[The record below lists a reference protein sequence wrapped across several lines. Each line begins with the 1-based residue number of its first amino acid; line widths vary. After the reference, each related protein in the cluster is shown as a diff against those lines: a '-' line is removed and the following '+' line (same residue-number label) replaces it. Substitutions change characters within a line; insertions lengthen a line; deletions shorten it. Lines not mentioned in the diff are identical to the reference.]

1 VPPAESNAR
10 AEPRGPKNFARYGG
24 DRGFGCDMIASE
36 MVPAAS
42 LKIFEPL
49 TAFEEPERAYW
60 EGYVAGGTVPP
71 TDTVLLSR
79 ERGLSG
85 PTATL
90 VASSEHADVIERDGV
105 VLVCPHRA
113 KLRLL
118 ASVLAFHR
126 SIPAE
131 VAGAFMPDGE
141 EDRATEGIERIRS
154 DHPGWR
160 NHVLE
165 STWEVPLHW
174 FVPFHDDERRFS
186 HRRGSRASLQ
196 YETAVADARE
206 RTGRALEVV
215 KETLPNPG
223 VIAPLAGIT
232 RWLQDFAGEGRVVLD
247 YAGVGGMLPTE
258 ELRTDHTARE
268 IWASIRALSE
278 GDGDRAAAHYMVA
291 AERWAGIR
299 RKETLN

>member
-1 VPPAESNAR
+1 
-10 AEPRGPKNFARYGG
+10 
-24 DRGFGCDMIASE
+24 MIAFE

-42 LKIFEPL
+42 LKVFEPL
-49 TAFEEPERAYW
+49 TAFEEVERAYW
-60 EGYVAGGTVPP
+60 ERYVAGGTVPP
-71 TDTVLLSR
+71 ADTVLLSR
-79 ERGLSG
+79 EHGLSG
-85 PTATL
+85 ATATL
-90 VASSEHADVIERDGV
+90 VAESEHADILDHGGR

-118 ASVLAFHR
+118 ASVLAFRR

-174 FVPFHDDERRFS
+174 FVPFHDDERRFEH
-186 HRRGSRASLQ
+186 HRGRPASLRYQ
-196 YETAVADARE
+196 TAVADARE

-215 KETLPNPG
+215 RQTLPNPG

-232 RWLQDFAGEGRVVLD
+232 RWLQDFDGDGVLVLD
-247 YAGVGGMLPTE
+247 YAGLGGMLRIE

>member
-1 VPPAESNAR
+1 
-10 AEPRGPKNFARYGG
+10 
-24 DRGFGCDMIASE
+24 MIAFE

-42 LKIFEPL
+42 LKVFEPL
-49 TAFEEPERAYW
+49 SAFEEAERAYW
-60 EGYVAGGTVPP
+60 DAYVAGGMAPP
-71 TDTVLLSR
+71 ADTVLLSR

-90 VASSEHADVIERDGV
+90 VAATEHADVVEREGR

-118 ASVLAFHR
+118 ASVLAFRR

-131 VAGAFMPDGE
+131 VAGAFMPEGE

-174 FVPFHDDERRFS
+174 FVPFHDDERRFE
-186 HRRGSRASLQ
+186 HRRGRVASLR
-196 YETAVADARE
+196 YETSVEDARE

-215 KETLPNPG
+215 RATLPNPG

-232 RWLQDFAGEGRVVLD
+232 RWLQDFAGEGVVVLD
-247 YAGVGGMLPTE
+247 YAGLGGMLPTE
-258 ELRTDHTARE
+258 ELRADHTARE
-268 IWASIRALSE
+268 IWASIRALAE